1 VADSVHIYMVAREEA
16 VLFGPSSSSAI
27 RWF

>member
-1 VADSVHIYMVAREEA
+1 MAAREEA